1 MVELPQNISNLKQL
15 KIKGDPISVYLF
27 ILALEIAF
35 LYIKEN
41 KNIMGIN
48 IFNNVFLY
56 SANVNDTFFVSD
68 EHSAT
73 ELMNAFEMFLFLS
86 GLKPYMAKCD
96 IAGIAALKRVS
107 LVLCGI
113 DCIDLTTKLNISDI
127 HFSYNNKLETDQK
140 FIWHV
145 KKIEKNMESEKFD
158 CGRKK

>member
-27 ILALEIAF
+27 ILVLEIAF

-68 EHSAT
+68 KHSAT
-73 ELMNAFEMFLFLS
+73 ELMNAFDVFAFVWFKTLYGKM
-86 GLKPYMAKCD
+86 
-96 IAGIAALKRVS
+96 
-107 LVLCGI
+107 
-113 DCIDLTTKLNISDI
+113 
-127 HFSYNNKLETDQK
+127 
-140 FIWHV
+140 
-145 KKIEKNMESEKFD
+145 
-158 CGRKK
+158 